1 MKSERNCTD
10 TFLLW
15 GLRSRSFSRLHIF
28 IIPTSRQCPPHS
40 IAWMMNKPQTVP
52 LTIQKAKHLVQ
63 KFGDICDYINHPCN
77 LERYHFK
84 SETIPELG
92 LTLKARA
99 GINQL
104 LPTWV
109 PISPFPSKKNSPQM
123 FMQTQQETNRK
134 GWKTDDSW
142 SVGSLSDTCPH
153 TPRVTQASLV
163 SKLRIG

>member
-1 MKSERNCTD
+1 MKSERNSTD

-52 LTIQKAKHLVQ
+52 LTTQKKRHLLSCNVQ
-63 KFGDICDYINHPCN
+63 KFGDICDFINRPCYFQ
-77 LERYHFK
+77 RYHFK

-104 LPTWV
+104 SPTWM
-109 PISPFPSKKNSPQM
+109 PILPFQKKNSPPSVY
-123 FMQTQQETNRK
+123 TNTAKEEKK
-134 GWKTDDSW
+134 GWKTDDRW
-142 SVGSLSDTCPH
+142 SLGSLSDTCPH
-153 TPRVTQASLV
+153 TLKSDSSLF
-163 SKLRIG
+163 SR